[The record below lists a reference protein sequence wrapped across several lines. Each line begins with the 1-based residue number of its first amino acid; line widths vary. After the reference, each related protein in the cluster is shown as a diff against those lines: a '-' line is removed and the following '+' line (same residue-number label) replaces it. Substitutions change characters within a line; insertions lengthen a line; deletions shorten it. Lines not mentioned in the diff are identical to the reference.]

1 VKPNKSK
8 VVPALVAAA
17 LMTGLMAGCTT
28 TGSDEPTRNAGQEG
42 YVGGQEV
49 LTRVPVADRK
59 PAPVAAGSALGSG
72 GTVSTA
78 DYPGKVVVL
87 NVWGSWCA
95 PCRAEATDLQQAS
108 VETAKVAQFVGIN
121 SRDPDPAPA
130 EAFTRA
136 FQVSY
141 PSIYDNTGK
150 VLLNFSGNLPMSTFP
165 STLIIDREG
174 RIAVRITGPITKV
187 TLVDLIEDVAGG
199 K

>member
-1 VKPNKSK
+1 VKLTTMK
-8 VVPALVAAA
+8 VLPALVAAV
-17 LMTGLMAGCTT
+17 LMTGCTT
-28 TGSDEPTRNAGQEG
+28 TGADEPTRNAGQDG
-42 YVGGQEV
+42 YVGGQQV
-49 LTRVPVADRK
+49 LTRVPVADRR
-59 PAPVAAGSALGSG
+59 PAPVASGVALGSD

-95 PCRAEATDLQQAS
+95 PCRAEASDLQQAS

-136 FQVSY
+136 FQVTY
-141 PSIYDNTGK
+141 PSIYDNTGQ
-150 VLLNFSGNLPMSTFP
+150 VLLNFSGSLPMSTFP
-165 STLIIDREG
+165 STLIVDREG
-174 RIAVRITGPITKV
+174 RIAVRITGPITKI
-187 TLVDLIEDVAGG
+187 TLVDLIEDVAAG